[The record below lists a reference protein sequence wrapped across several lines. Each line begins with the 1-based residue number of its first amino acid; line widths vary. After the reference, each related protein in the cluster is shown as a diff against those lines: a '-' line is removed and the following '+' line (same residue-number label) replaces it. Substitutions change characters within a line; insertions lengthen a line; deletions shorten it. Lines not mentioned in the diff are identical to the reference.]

1 MYIFFLLLPSF
12 FKEANIALKH
22 VLSAEAYTIAFCH
35 SVSNL
40 SRRRLFLLSYGILVY
55 LRDFSEGHE
64 QMAFA
69 NPGGFDE
76 LDLPF
81 PVDNDGWISHVLIDS
96 QYRFITSS
104 LVAEYNNY
112 PKSLSV

>member
-1 MYIFFLLLPSF
+1 
-12 FKEANIALKH
+12 
-22 VLSAEAYTIAFCH
+22 
-35 SVSNL
+35 
-40 SRRRLFLLSYGILVY
+40 
-55 LRDFSEGHE
+55 
-64 QMAFA
+64 MAFA